1 MRLDLGDVLP
11 DFVRDST
18 KENDLLVGFV
28 VTDDTKAMITDI
40 VHPLTG
46 HGVFDDEPNLLV
58 KQEQDQIVEE
68 RSLVLLTQLII
79 SATCDEQRTVAR
91 QVAHRM
97 TESRS
102 GRLTL
107 GFDRGEFSMYDLSV
121 DDNWLE
127 VSQLVL

>member
-18 KENDLLVGFV
+18 EEEDLLVGFV
-28 VTDDTKAMITDI
+28 VTDDTKAMIADV

-68 RSLVLLTQLII
+68 RSLVLLTQFIV

-97 TESRS
+97 AESRS
-102 GRLTL
+102 WWLTL
-107 GFDRGEFSMYDLSV
+107 GFDGGEFSMHDLSV
-121 DDNWLE
+121 DDDRLE